1 MLHLE
6 LWCCV
11 TKTETGFPSTECKP
25 LHWTLINW
33 CCFLRT
39 VPSGDIL
46 PASNWFLVWDYQV
59 YPVKMSK
66 PATAFRD
73 LKHPL
78 AWPMQPLECARPV
91 VQRMSASPQVC
102 SLRISPL
109 IVYEGMRTEAEALA
123 AGDTSHSSDTYI
135 YHVLKGRVQR
145 IRRPRGK
152 KRRTETQRGVNA
164 TERRRGE
171 HKREANRE
179 EMRGWRRHCP
189 CLSQQTK
196 AAFNTLRIS
205 NYWER
210 SAPSH
215 CVTACGLLSCLTWG
229 RFGKTIEKAI
239 VREARPSKIPQ
250 QIWFPQ
256 KCTKHFFPIGT
267 PMQAC
272 ERLLVCHV
280 FGWAGVWTGVL
291 SLPGPSCIE
300 GIKAF
305 VSVQRKWLW
314 T

>member
-25 LHWTLINW
+25 LHWTLIIIEGTFYPPLTGSW
-33 CCFLRT
+33 FETTRLTLSKCDCFQGLE
-39 VPSGDIL
+39 
-46 PASNWFLVWDYQV
+46 A
-59 YPVKMSK
+59 
-66 PATAFRD
+66 
-73 LKHPL
+73 
-78 AWPMQPLECARPV
+78 PMQPLECARPV
-91 VQRMSASPQVC
+91 VQCMSASPQVC

-109 IVYEGMRTEAEALA
+109 IVYEGTRTEAEALA

-145 IRRPRGK
+145 IRRPRGN
-152 KRRTETQRGVNA
+152 KRSTETQRGVNA

-215 CVTACGLLSCLTWG
+215 CVTACGLLSCLMWG

-256 KCTKHFFPIGT
+256 KCTKHFFFSIGT

-272 ERLLVCHV
+272 ERLLVCHL
-280 FGWAGVWTGVL
+280 FGWAGVWTGVS
-291 SLPGPSCIE
+291 SLPGPCCVE